1 MAAVY
6 VIYFDA
12 ASIPCYTSQD
22 KETTFNLGIYI
33 AQLQYTD
40 EVGNSLYRKQ
50 NKNEKLWASIFFTI
64 AEAPPP
70 LLFLRWMVVAVR

>member
-6 VIYFDA
+6 VIYIDA

-33 AQLQYTD
+33 AQMQYTD

-50 NKNEKLWASIFFTI
+50 NKNEKLKFFWASIFFTI

-70 LLFLRWMVVAVR
+70 PLPPDGW